1 MMGLSPNY
9 ANEASF
15 RVYVDYLALKKHFTA
30 KNYDYH
36 KYRGKVKA
44 SFNSFQTR
52 NDVFFFHKLSK
63 KDDPHRILL
72 ANIVTNPKCWIR
84 DIVEES
90 GETNYASW
98 EKKIQ
103 SLTYLFKTELNLLN
117 EDYKSNFVAVNGQ
130 HPRLITLYLQK
141 KISLETIAIL
151 ASISRVLDYWE
162 KEVVDKIVAGDIITL
177 IRKYYPFL
185 QVDEKKFSQIVKE
198 RFF

>member
-1 MMGLSPNY
+1 MMGSSPNY
-9 ANEASF
+9 ANDASF
-15 RVYVDYLALKKHFTA
+15 RTYIDYLALKKHFTT

-44 SFNSFQTR
+44 SFDAFQSR

-63 KDDPHRILL
+63 KDDPHRVLL
-72 ANIVTNPKCWIR
+72 ANIVTNPKSWIR
-84 DIVEES
+84 DITEES
-90 GETNYASW
+90 GEETYVSW

-151 ASISRVLDYWE
+151 ASISRVLEYWE

>member
-1 MMGLSPNY
+1 MELSLNY

-15 RVYVDYLALKKHFTA
+15 KAYIDYLALKKHFTT

-44 SFNSFQTR
+44 SFQAFQTR
-52 NDVFFFHKLSK
+52 KDVFFFYKLSK
-63 KDDPHRILL
+63 KDDPHKILL
-72 ANIVTNPKCWIR
+72 ANIVTNPKSCIR

-90 GETNYASW
+90 GEENYISW
-98 EKKIQ
+98 EKRVQ
-103 SLTYLFKTELNLLN
+103 SLTYLFKTELNALN
-117 EDYKSNFVAVNGQ
+117 EDYKSNFVVANGQ
-130 HPRLITLYLQK
+130 HPRLMTLYLQK
-141 KISLETIAIL
+141 KISLETITIL
-151 ASISRVLDYWE
+151 ASISRVLEYWE
-162 KEVVDKIVAGDIITL
+162 TEVVDKIVAGDIITL

>member
-1 MMGLSPNY
+1 MELSLNY

-15 RVYVDYLALKKHFTA
+15 KAYIDYLALKKHFTT

-44 SFNSFQTR
+44 SFQAFQTR
-52 NDVFFFHKLSK
+52 KDVFFFYKLSK
-63 KDDPHRILL
+63 KDDPHKILL
-72 ANIVTNPKCWIR
+72 ANIVTNPKSWIR

-90 GETNYASW
+90 GEENYISW
-98 EKKIQ
+98 EKRVQ
-103 SLTYLFKTELNLLN
+103 SLTYLFKTELNALN
-117 EDYKSNFVAVNGQ
+117 EDYKSNFVVANGQ
-130 HPRLITLYLQK
+130 HPRLMTLYLQK
-141 KISLETIAIL
+141 KISLETITIL
-151 ASISRVLDYWE
+151 ASISRVLEYWE
-162 KEVVDKIVAGDIITL
+162 TEVVDKIVAGDIITL

>member
-1 MMGLSPNY
+1 MDLSPNY

-15 RVYVDYLALKKHFTA
+15 RAYVDYLALKKHFTT

-44 SFNSFQTR
+44 SFESFRAR
-52 NDVFFFHKLSK
+52 NDAFFFHKLSK
-63 KDDPHRILL
+63 KEEPHRVLL
-72 ANIVTNPKCWIR
+72 ANIVTNPKSWIR
-84 DIVEES
+84 DITEES
-90 GETNYASW
+90 GEETYLAW
-98 EKKIQ
+98 EKKVQ
-103 SLTYLFKTELNLLN
+103 SLTYLFKTELSALD
-117 EDYKSNFVAVNGQ
+117 EDYKSNFVVPNGQ

-141 KISLETIAIL
+141 KISLETLAIL
-151 ASISRVLDYWE
+151 TSISRVLDYWE

-185 QVDEKKFSQIVKE
+185 RVDEKKFSQIVKE